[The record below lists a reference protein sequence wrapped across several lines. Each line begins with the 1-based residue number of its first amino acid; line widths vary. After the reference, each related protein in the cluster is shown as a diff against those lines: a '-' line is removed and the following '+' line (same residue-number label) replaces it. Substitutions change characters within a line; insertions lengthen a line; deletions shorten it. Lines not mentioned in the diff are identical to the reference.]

1 MKKMLID
8 TNIYSHAL
16 RGDPET
22 ISVLQRVH
30 KIAICYISIGELL
43 SGFRGGSREREN
55 REELEEFLD
64 APRVQIYSI
73 DENTAEFYADILHGL
88 RERGTPIPTN
98 DIWIASVSF
107 QHGLKLFSKDQHF
120 KNISG
125 LMLI

>member
-22 ISVLQRVH
+22 VSVLQRAT
-30 KIAICYISIGELL
+30 KIAICSISIGELL

-73 DENTAEFYADILHGL
+73 DEDTAEFYADILRGL